1 MRRPALSCHV
11 QGSRPGMALWREKLF
26 VFMLGNAAQ
35 APDLFR
41 IPSDQV
47 VELHMTIEIRSL
59 GDKQSVFMN
68 SRRE

>member
-1 MRRPALSCHV
+1 
-11 QGSRPGMALWREKLF
+11 MALWREKLF